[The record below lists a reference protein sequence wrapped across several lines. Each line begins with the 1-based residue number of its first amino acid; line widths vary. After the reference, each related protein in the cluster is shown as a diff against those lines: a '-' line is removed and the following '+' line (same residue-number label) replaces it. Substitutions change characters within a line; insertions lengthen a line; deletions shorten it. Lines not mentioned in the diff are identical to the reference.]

1 MDTRAK
7 IIDFTGKL
15 LLCWFVFEGIHFLS
29 TGRFMDLARGLPQ
42 FFQNR
47 ITLGLSVVFHMML
60 STIGVLALIPLLL
73 KGRSAGLILGLAIR
87 LAGYTISPLIFV
99 IPASALLSANNEPTI
114 LNHVIDIFWLIVTLV
129 TIILFFLQRRA
140 PRNA

>member
-1 MDTRAK
+1 MDTRAR
-7 IIDFTGKL
+7 IIDSAGKL
-15 LLCWFVFEGIHFLS
+15 LLCWYVFEGIHFLS

-42 FFQNR
+42 FFQTR

-73 KGRSAGLILGLAIR
+73 KGRRAGLILGIAVR
-87 LAGYTISPLIFV
+87 LSGYTISPLDFV
-99 IPASALLSANNEPTI
+99 IPAGALLSANNEPTI
-114 LNHVIDIFWLIVTLV
+114 LNHAIDILWLIVTLL
-129 TIILFFLQRRA
+129 TIILFFLQRKA